1 METIV
6 TYLEMTDPA
15 DLRPSPEVPALA
27 LLRADGSSSAVQDVQ
42 ARVGAPHGWR
52 STARTA
58 GDWAAHLSEHP
69 RRQYWLVT
77 HDGEPAGVAN
87 LEPHPGGDV
96 EITTFGLVP
105 EHVGR
110 GLGGYALTLAL
121 RQAWATEPLDA
132 DAVRRVWLHTNSND
146 HPNALR
152 NYEKRGLRPYKVQK
166 VRKVQ
171 AGTD

>member
-1 METIV
+1 MEKTV

-15 DLRPSPEVPALA
+15 ELRPSPPVAALA
-27 LLRADGSSSAVQDVQ
+27 LVPADGSSPEVQAVQ

-58 GDWAAHLSEHP
+58 ADWAAHLAEHP
-69 RRQYWLVT
+69 RRQYWLLT
-77 HDGEPAGVAN
+77 HAGEPAGVAN
-87 LEPHPGGDV
+87 LEPHPAGDV

-121 RQAWATEPLDA
+121 RQAWATEPLGA
-132 DAVRRVWLHTNSND
+132 ESVRRVWLHTDTND

-152 NYEKRGLRPYKVQK
+152 NYESRGLRPYD
-166 VRKVQ
+166 VRTETT
-171 AGTD
+171 GTA